1 MSKAISLA
9 NEKGMNMTEAYI
21 FDYVKTPRGRGKSSG
36 SLHEITPID
45 LLTQVLKALKD
56 RSDFDP
62 LITT

>member
-1 MSKAISLA
+1 
-9 NEKGMNMTEAYI
+9 MTEAYI